1 MNGRRTSR
9 PFDDFTQLVN
19 IRLISPTA
27 RTAAYDSMPPH
38 ASRRA
43 YVEMTRPGGNLAA
56 LRDAKPARRS
66 RAHDPH
72 KVRGELSV
80 RRLVLAGREERM
92 VLSNDL
98 EVLSLDNAA

>member
-1 MNGRRTSR
+1 
-9 PFDDFTQLVN
+9 
-19 IRLISPTA
+19 
-27 RTAAYDSMPPH
+27 MPPH

-56 LRDAKPARRS
+56 LRKPARRS